1 MSTFRQ
7 SASYHS
13 SPPLP
18 VAGGTRGRSCPT
30 SFPRI
35 KRRTIAILLAMIA
48 ALLLW
53 LFLSS
58 DGVFIDGGTSAA
70 SPFLPSPSR
79 QEVEQKSDV
88 ENMRKAIAQVND
100 EHALKLDCSV
110 DPCGWW
116 LDPRFFPNNA
126 VDTEH
131 FEPLLAD
138 EYEMNT
144 DKGTTLHLKNRHCRR
159 RSPTCIGAVVV
170 VVVVVV
176 EGITS
181 RVRKKSVTSLSII
194 LAVPQWVTQ
203 ATHKGSHIATH
214 IAKFGT
220 FFFKAPPPVA
230 NVYRCRG
237 GGGGGGGGNYKQS
250 KKKISNLIEY
260 HPRCATVGDTGHSQG
275 FAHRHAYRQ
284 VWNDEFE
291 FDGSPGIYN
300 DFGMPSPHLA
310 ISTDVAQQPLSS
322 LGDFLTHRVVPT
334 WCDPS
339 DRALVMAPIKKGYG
353 LTNQL
358 LSLAGQFA
366 LAGRT
371 ERIIAVDA
379 SEKKMRIPVHK
390 LLNLSTSVLPATLR
404 GVVRYCNHTAPHV
417 MHKRM
422 APHSLQVIDRKQVAL
437 RPHKVMAI
445 FDSAFA
451 AVAAGQ
457 RPQLTYIHELY
468 LRYPFEQERDVRYL
482 PANLF
487 CGFQFVSWI
496 VKVGASVVRGVRTSR
511 QLPYAAWHLRLET
524 SDGVA
529 MRKGRA
535 PTTAQHVR
543 EFLEGSLVP
552 LLQRKRGG
560 ITKVLLCSG
569 PLPNA
574 IVDAIRQCGLRF
586 GIQFHQKEE
595 FLEPGYEFNDF
606 GTSGAVKERSGDHWT
621 TPTATDAAAVDAFAM
636 EKADLV
642 VVTTTS
648 SLSALIYAKRCGG
661 HGSTTR
667 IRHTSTFDNSKKNES
682 KAALSEKA
690 SFPSLLVQPQPQQPQ
705 TPRTNLVLDARAR
718 GCSMNGAVYLYDTY
732 LDGSFTELLHYPC
745 GYQFHAY
752 LPAPPALVP
761 RPPPELD
768 VFAFR
773 FRPDSPLFRR
783 HRERNR
789 PPLGETPIPMEQP

>member
-1 MSTFRQ
+1 
-7 SASYHS
+7 
-13 SPPLP
+13 
-18 VAGGTRGRSCPT
+18 
-30 SFPRI
+30 
-35 KRRTIAILLAMIA
+35 MIA

-100 EHALKLDCSV
+100 EHALKIDCSV

-116 LDPRFFPNNA
+116 LDPQFFPNNA

-138 EYEMNT
+138 EYEMNRQRY
-144 DKGTTLHLKNRHCRR
+144 H
-159 RSPTCIGAVVV
+159 VVDDAP
-170 VVVVVV
+170 
-176 EGITS
+176 E
-181 RVRKKSVTSLSII
+181 KSAL
-194 LAVPQWVTQ
+194 P
-203 ATHKGSHIATH
+203 
-214 IAKFGT
+214 
-220 FFFKAPPPVA
+220 PPPVA

-237 GGGGGGGGNYKQS
+237 GGGGGGGGNHKQS
-250 KKKISNLIEY
+250 KKKISKLIEY

-322 LGDFLTHRVVPT
+322 LGDFLAHRVVPT

-379 SEKKMRIPVHK
+379 SEKKMRIPIHK

-682 KAALSEKA
+682 KAALSSEKA